1 MPKVLVELNAKY
13 LSYCQI
19 KHFHKENEHVTQTE
33 LHSPSLDMSVQ
44 LKICLATSKFSKT
57 GTPSP
62 CDHN

>member
-1 MPKVLVELNAKY
+1 MPNIWVIVRSKN
-13 LSYCQI
+13 
-19 KHFHKENEHVTQTE
+19 FNKENENIIQIK

-57 GTPSP
+57 GTPSA